1 MPLDVAAAS
10 SPMNDDVARL
20 IATRNLIETPDTWI
34 KRAYVYKGNG
44 KTQYCLVGALSRACG
59 SFCFHI
65 PNRTER
71 RLINLLVKELGIPG
85 RLMYTAR
92 HCLKMYNDASQVSHR
107 HILALID
114 RSIARLLHVPTLDL
128 ARDERLQNYV
138 KVKEWVA

>member
-1 MPLDVAAAS
+1 M
-10 SPMNDDVARL
+10 
-20 IATRNLIETPDTWI
+20 
-34 KRAYVYKGNG
+34 
-44 KTQYCLVGALSRACG
+44 VGALSRACG

-71 RLINLLVKELGIPG
+71 RLINLLVKELGIPN

-92 HCLKMYNDASQVSHR
+92 HCLKMYNDAPPVSHR

-114 RSIARLLHVPTLDL
+114 RTIARMLYVPTLNL
-128 ARDERLQNYV
+128 AREGSQSYV